1 MLKIIA
7 GALILMIVIG
17 IYVFISYMRDKKI
30 GDGKGG
36 CNGNCASCNIH
47 TKKCDR

>member
-1 MLKIIA
+1 MLKIIV
-7 GALILMIVIG
+7 GALILIVVIG

-30 GDGKGG
+30 GDDKGS